1 MNGHEFNIVANASHR
16 PFDFR
21 LHPLGFFYFQKKITS
36 RMSHHVH
43 VWLQETFDEM
53 RNDTHSHSYTI
64 ESAVLAGKI
73 RNDLFRYEEDSEGK
87 VLEFEVMYEAGKS
100 IVRCTG
106 KRGNLEQTAS
116 SDTSKG
122 KRYHLE
128 AGTIHRV
135 TVEEFPCVTVL
146 TTIEQGIPICSY
158 GLVDDEKPFAR
169 RLARPQEVRK
179 IGRVLADALRFK
191 NQHPETP

>member
-16 PFDFR
+16 SFDFR
-21 LHPLGFFYFQKKITS
+21 LHPLGFFYFQEKITS
-36 RMSHHVH
+36 GTRHRVH

-73 RNDLFRYEEDSEGK
+73 RNDLFQFREDAEGNI
-87 VLEFEVMYEAGKS
+87 LEFQVMYEARKS
-100 IVRCTG
+100 IVRRTG
-106 KRGNLEQTAS
+106 KRGNLEKIAS
-116 SDTSKG
+116 FDTPKD

-179 IGRVLADALRFK
+179 IGRVLADALRF
-191 NQHPETP
+191 